1 MIKHI
6 EILRLLDSSRNES
19 SLTLVTCVPLIIN
32 YGSSTPTTG
41 NACPLALET
50 SMVCSSSNHY
60 FLMGSVCSALVPYSN

>member
-19 SLTLVTCVPLIIN
+19 LLTLVTCVPLIIN
-32 YGSSTPTTG
+32 YGSSTSTIG
-41 NACPLALET
+41 NACPLVLET
-50 SMVCSSSNHY
+50 SIVCPSNHY